1 MLHPNGRPRH
11 SRVQTG
17 LILWKSG
24 CARASA
30 ASSSTWSNRNWR
42 RSWAGNA
49 TPEAARSS
57 VIATATGSGSCW
69 GRSGRPR
76 CRCRGH
82 GFRAPAARNENGA
95 ARRCARMAQ
104 PGAAR
109 EWRSQALR
117 ENGAARRCA
126 RMAQPGAAREWRS
139 QALRE
144 NGAARRCARMA
155 QPGAAREWRS
165 QALRA
170 YKRLTQ
176 RAEALIA
183 GVYLAGT
190 NTRRVR
196 RALQGLFGGAIG
208 KDTVIRAWHRVQD
221 EWQAW
226 QKRDLADDRIVRL
239 ILDGT
244 VVKVRIDR
252 QATALSILVAMGV
265 REDGQKVVLAL
276 RAMGGES
283 QAAWRALL
291 DDLVK
296 RGVGTPEL
304 VIVDGSA
311 GLEAALAALWPLVS
325 VQRCSVHKER
335 NLLAHAPKKFH
346 DEIKAD
352 YTAMMYADTVE
363 DVLLKRKAFLRK
375 WRVKCRPVAD
385 SLEEAGDR
393 LFTFLRYPRAQW
405 KSIRTT
411 NAIERLNEEFRRRIK
426 TQCVLPSG
434 ETVCMLFWALLA
446 SGQIVLRRVD
456 GWETLAVA
464 PTVQPLDFAA

>member
-1 MLHPNGRPRH
+1 MTEPTR
-11 SRVQTG
+11 S
-17 LILWKSG
+17 
-24 CARASA
+24 
-30 ASSSTWSNRNWR
+30 ASSSPFEGADWLDPLEERVRQSIRSFIEHLVESELDAFLGRQRYGRGGHVAGHRNGHR
-42 RSWAGNA
+42 ERQLLGTFGPTTVSVPRARIQ
-49 TPEAARSS
+49 EAD
-57 VIATATGSGSCW
+57 
-69 GRSGRPR
+69 GR
-76 CRCRGH
+76 
-82 GFRAPAARNENGA
+82 
-95 ARRCARMAQ
+95 Q
-104 PGAAR
+104 
-109 EWRSQALR
+109 
-117 ENGAARRCA
+117 
-126 RMAQPGAAREWRS
+126 
-139 QALRE
+139 
-144 NGAARRCARMA
+144 
-155 QPGAAREWRS
+155 REWRS

-170 YKRLTQ
+170 YKRLTK

-196 RALQGLFGGAIG
+196 RALQGLFGGAVS
-208 KDTVIRAWHRVQD
+208 KDTVIRAWHRVQG

-226 QKRDLADDRIVRL
+226 QKRDLAGDAIVRL

-265 REDGQKVVLAL
+265 RQDGQKVVLAI
-276 RAMGGES
+276 RPMGGES
-283 QAAWRALL
+283 EAAWRMVL
-291 DDLVK
+291 DDLVQ
-296 RGVGTPEL
+296 RGMAVPAL
-304 VIVDGSA
+304 AIVDGA
-311 GLEAALAALWPLVS
+311 PGLEAALAALWPEVA

-335 NLLAHAPKKFH
+335 NLLAHAPKKLH

-352 YTAMMYADTVE
+352 YTEMMYADTVQ
-363 DVLLKRKAFLRK
+363 DVLAKRKAFLRK
-375 WRVKCRPVAD
+375 WRLKCRAVAD

-426 TQCVLPSG
+426 TQCVLPNG

-456 GWETLAVA
+456 GWDTLAVA
-464 PTVQPLDFAA
+464 PAPQLLDLAA

>member
-1 MLHPNGRPRH
+1 MTDATSERPSSPFESADWLDPLEERVRQSIRGFIEHLVESELEAFLGRQRYARGGPVVGHRHGHRERQLLGTFGPTTVSLPRA
-11 SRVQTG
+11 RVQG
-17 LILWKSG
+17 
-24 CARASA
+24 
-30 ASSSTWSNRNWR
+30 
-42 RSWAGNA
+42 AGGQ
-49 TPEAARSS
+49 E
-57 VIATATGSGSCW
+57 
-69 GRSGRPR
+69 
-76 CRCRGH
+76 
-82 GFRAPAARNENGA
+82 
-95 ARRCARMAQ
+95 
-104 PGAAR
+104 
-109 EWRSQALR
+109 
-117 ENGAARRCA
+117 
-126 RMAQPGAAREWRS
+126 
-139 QALRE
+139 
-144 NGAARRCARMA
+144 
-155 QPGAAREWRS
+155 REWRS

-283 QAAWRALL
+283 AAAWQALL

-311 GLEAALAALWPLVS
+311 GLEAALAALWPLVP

>member
-1 MLHPNGRPRH
+1 MTDATSERPSSPFESADCLDPLEERVRQSIRGYIEHLVESELEAFLGRQRYARGGPVVGHRHGHRERQLLGTFGPTTVSLPRA
-11 SRVQTG
+11 RVQG
-17 LILWKSG
+17 
-24 CARASA
+24 
-30 ASSSTWSNRNWR
+30 
-42 RSWAGNA
+42 AGGQ
-49 TPEAARSS
+49 E
-57 VIATATGSGSCW
+57 
-69 GRSGRPR
+69 
-76 CRCRGH
+76 
-82 GFRAPAARNENGA
+82 
-95 ARRCARMAQ
+95 
-104 PGAAR
+104 R

-117 ENGAARRCA
+117 
-126 RMAQPGAAREWRS
+126 S
-139 QALRE
+139 QAL
-144 NGAARRCARMA
+144 
-155 QPGAAREWRS
+155 RS

-283 QAAWRALL
+283 EAAWRMVL
-291 DDLVK
+291 DDLVQ
-296 RGVGTPEL
+296 RGMAVPAL
-304 VIVDGSA
+304 AIVDGA
-311 GLEAALAALWPLVS
+311 PGVEAALAALWPEIP

-335 NLLAHAPKKFH
+335 TLLAHAPKRLH
-346 DEIKAD
+346 DEIKRD
-352 YTAMMYADTVE
+352 Q
-363 DVLLKRKAFLRK
+363 
-375 WRVKCRPVAD
+375 
-385 SLEEAGDR
+385 DR
-393 LFTFLRYPRAQW
+393 LYRNDVCRHG
-405 KSIRTT
+405 
-411 NAIERLNEEFRRRIK
+411 
-426 TQCVLPSG
+426 SG
-434 ETVCMLFWALLA
+434 
-446 SGQIVLRRVD
+446 R
-456 GWETLAVA
+456 
-464 PTVQPLDFAA
+464 